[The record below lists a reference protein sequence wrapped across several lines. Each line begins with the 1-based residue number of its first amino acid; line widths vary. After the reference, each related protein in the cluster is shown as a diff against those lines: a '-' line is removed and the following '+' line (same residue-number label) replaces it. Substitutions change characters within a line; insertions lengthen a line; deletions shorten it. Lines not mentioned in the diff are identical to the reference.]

1 MASSYQGGVALK
13 IDAKTGFVAVATGS
27 DYGAEEVEIIASD
40 MAYFAAQ
47 NKTFVQAFIPETK
60 GDKVVKIGLRSG
72 GEFAVSGFKPAT
84 IEKLL
89 TTHTPRILVK
99 FAGRAPMPYL
109 AFFKKA
115 DDKPAIEKKK
125 ESSFL
130 GRRS

>member
-1 MASSYQGGVALK
+1 MASVFQGGVALK
-13 IDAKTGFVAVATGS
+13 IDAKTGFVAVSVGA
-27 DYGAEEVEIIASD
+27 DYGAEEVETIASD

-60 GDKVVKIGLRSG
+60 GDKVVKIGLRNG

-89 TTHTPRILVK
+89 TTHTPRILVN
-99 FAGRAPMPYL
+99 FAGRAPMPFL
-109 AFFKKA
+109 AFFKKEDA
-115 DDKPAIEKKK
+115 KPVVAGKKA
-125 ESSFL
+125 SPFL